1 MIFFKSKR
9 RCFFLIA
16 DNLCAPAVKFMPDF
30 LKIFFILVGIILLIR
45 LKVALS
51 LTLVV
56 SAVVLGF
63 LFRLSPVGIGES
75 ILKALLDP
83 ENLKLVASLQL
94 ILLFSAIM
102 KESGAM
108 TSAISALRQIFRD
121 ARITVA
127 LIPAIIGLVPV
138 MGGAML
144 SAPLVSEASDELKL
158 SAERRTFLN
167 FWFRHVWEYMLP
179 TFPTIFLTA
188 SIVGFSVADLTLVNL
203 PLSAAAI
210 TAGILFGFRGVKGS
224 SRLRAPL
231 TLTNAIAFS
240 FRFIANLLP
249 FFLVI
254 FLTLY
259 FKIHLAYSLGLVTIG
274 TLLLYRI
281 PFSLLKQLGKKNLSL
296 ELAFLIWAIM
306 IFKEILLASGAM
318 DSTTKEL
325 AELGMPPVALVI
337 LLPSLIAFITGYPTA
352 FVGLSFPVLLPFIQS
367 SPLGLYYV
375 MLALGSGLSAHLLS
389 PMHACLVMTLQYYNA
404 SMEKVYRLLF
414 APVIMLFLTGAL
426 VTIIAWGIGRQP

>member
-1 MIFFKSKR
+1 
-9 RCFFLIA
+9 
-16 DNLCAPAVKFMPDF
+16 MPDY
-30 LKIFFILVGIILLIR
+30 LKILFILGGIILLIR

-51 LTLVV
+51 LTLLV
-56 SAVVLGF
+56 SAVILGF
-63 LFRLSPVGIGES
+63 LFHLSPTGIGES

-102 KESGAM
+102 KENGSM
-108 TSAISALRQIFRD
+108 TRAISALRKIFRD
-121 ARITVA
+121 ARVTVA

-144 SAPLVSEASDELKL
+144 SAPLVSEASDELEL
-158 SAERRTFLN
+158 SPERRTFLN

-203 PLSAAAI
+203 PLTIVSI
-210 TAGILFGFRGVKGS
+210 TAGILFGFRGVGPS
-224 SRLRAPL
+224 SRLYSPL
-231 TLTNAIAFS
+231 TLNDAV
-240 FRFIANLLP
+240 RFFFLFVGNLLP

-254 FLTLY
+254 LFTLY
-259 FKIHLAYSLGLVTIG
+259 FKIHLAYSLALVTAG
-274 TLLLYRI
+274 TLLFYRF
-281 PFSLLKQLGKKNLSL
+281 PFSLLKQVGRRNLSL

-306 IFKEILLASGAM
+306 IFKEILQVSGAM
-318 DSTTKEL
+318 DGTTKEL
-325 AELGMPPVALVI
+325 ADMGMPPAVLFV
-337 LLPSLIAFITGYPTA
+337 LLPSLIAFITGYPAA

-367 SPLGLYYV
+367 SPMGLYYV
-375 MLALGSGLSAHLLS
+375 MLAIGSGLSAHLLS

-414 APVIMLFLTGAL
+414 APVAMLFLTGAVVAAVAYWL
-426 VTIIAWGIGRQP
+426 GG